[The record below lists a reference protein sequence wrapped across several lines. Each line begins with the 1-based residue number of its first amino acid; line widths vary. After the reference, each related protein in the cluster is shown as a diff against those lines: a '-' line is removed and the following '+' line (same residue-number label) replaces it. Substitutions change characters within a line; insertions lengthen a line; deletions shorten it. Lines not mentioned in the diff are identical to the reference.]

1 MTGSTK
7 YASQHIAF
15 CSICDNPIP
24 LEITA
29 TDENGEAVHEECY
42 ASQTISQFRKSLY
55 PTLKRLPAGF
65 HYSSMQYHVYESNR
79 TRLRFKT

>member
-7 YASQHIAF
+7 YASQDIAF

-29 TDENGEAVHEECY
+29 TDENGEAVHEDCY

-55 PTLKRLPAGF
+55 LTQRLASPEAFGSHIQIILF
-65 HYSSMQYHVYESNR
+65 
-79 TRLRFKT
+79 

>member
-15 CSICDNPIP
+15 CSICENPIP

-29 TDENGEAVHEECY
+29 TDENGEAVHEDCY
-42 ASQTISQFRKSLY
+42 ASHRADNCLPRRLSFSPSYPISPKVEGL
-55 PTLKRLPAGF
+55 
-65 HYSSMQYHVYESNR
+65 
-79 TRLRFKT
+79 